1 MAQMPSRTRPPQH
14 MTRFVISK
22 VIRKNQHKTSLQECL
37 RPALSSR
44 VKSLQAKRCDRSRPP
59 SPVFRWRYRCT
70 REKSSMEGKGNTVN
84 QTTYSHRLPL
94 AVPLEKRATGTSA
107 SRNSSTTAG
116 GFTRLQKA
124 VLRATAGEDAC
135 SRWVI

>member
-1 MAQMPSRTRPPQH
+1 
-14 MTRFVISK
+14 
-22 VIRKNQHKTSLQECL
+22 
-37 RPALSSR
+37 
-44 VKSLQAKRCDRSRPP
+44 
-59 SPVFRWRYRCT
+59 
-70 REKSSMEGKGNTVN
+70 MEGKGNTVN